1 MKLTQ
6 TVLIIT
12 ISTITLIMLIIFIIY
27 IARIYKN
34 ANNNQ
39 LIYIDIPKNLNS
51 YSKEIAFDKVPT
63 SKNKIQCSYSIWLYF
78 ENAPENVYRQ
88 YGNNKFYPILEK
100 KTHNTKMGSPG
111 LYYRPKDSN
120 IMVSIK
126 TTTNNTFIVKSIIL
140 QRWNNIVIVV
150 EDRNLDVYINGK
162 LYRSFYLNNV
172 IDLGES
178 DLHINNNN
186 NLYGTISYFRYFNYA
201 LNPDIVER
209 LYNNTSKNKPIK
221 PSLWW
226 LYP

>member
-1 MKLTQ
+1 MKLPRKT
-6 TVLIIT
+6 LII
-12 ISTITLIMLIIFIIY
+12 IAITITIIILILFILY
-27 IARIYKN
+27 IARIYKL
-34 ANNNQ
+34 AHLNQ
-39 LIYIDIPKNLNS
+39 LIYIDSPKNLNS
-51 YSKEIAFDKVPT
+51 YSKEIRFDRVPT

-88 YGNNKFYPILEK
+88 YGNNRFYPILEK
-100 KTHNTKMGSPG
+100 KTHDTTMGSPG

-162 LYRSFYLNNV
+162 LYRSFYLDNV

-186 NLYGTISYFRYFNYA
+186 NLYGDISYFRYFNYA
-201 LNPDIVER
+201 LHPDIVER
-209 LYNNTSKNKPIK
+209 LYNNTNKNKPTK
-221 PSLWW
+221 PHLWW
-226 LYP
+226 LFP